1 MTRCSAILALV
12 YALGIVAIGG
22 WSLSHV
28 LAGTVT
34 RENFALVLVLPI
46 AWIVSFTGMAA
57 SLMLAWRVRGLGRTL
72 EEMAAR
78 VKAGAPTEGYERE
91 LEDVVTALAAQENGL
106 PERWLRPFVRR
117 ALRAL
122 IERARADAHGAGQ
135 A

>member
-1 MTRCSAILALV
+1 VIRRSACLVLAYV
-12 YALGIVAIGG
+12 LGIAAIGG
-22 WSLSHV
+22 WALSHV

-46 AWIVSFTGMAA
+46 AWIVSFPGMAA

-78 VKAGAPTEGYERE
+78 VKAGAPTEEHERE
-91 LEDVVTALAAQENGL
+91 LEDVVTARAAHENGL

-122 IERARADAHGAGQ
+122 MERARADARGSG
-135 A
+135 

>member
-1 MTRCSAILALV
+1 VIRCSAILALV

-46 AWIVSFTGMAA
+46 AWIASFPGMAA
-57 SLMLAWRVRGLGRTL
+57 SLVLVWRIRGLARTV
-72 EEMAAR
+72 EGMAVR
-78 VKAGAPTEGYERE
+78 LKAGAPTAEHERE
-91 LEDVVTALAAQENGL
+91 LEDVLTTLAANENGL

>member
-1 MTRCSAILALV
+1 VIRRSAILALV
-12 YALGIVAIGG
+12 YALGVVAIGG
-22 WSLSHV
+22 WSLSHA

-46 AWIVSFTGMAA
+46 AWIASFPGMAA
-57 SLMLAWRVRGLGRTL
+57 SLVLVWRIRGLGRTL
-72 EEMAAR
+72 EEIAAR
-78 VKAGAPTEGYERE
+78 VKAGAPTEGHERQ